1 MSLHAATS
9 AGLLD
14 TLAPRNSEPETIML
28 QHFTLSS
35 C

>member
-9 AGLLD
+9 AGLLYYVSP
-14 TLAPRNSEPETIML
+14 LNSEPETIML
-28 QHFTLSS
+28 QNFTLSS

>member
-9 AGLLD
+9 AWLLD
-14 TLAPRNSEPETIML
+14 NLAPLNSEPETIML
-28 QHFTLSS
+28 QNFTLSS